1 MKNYIINNII
11 SGNEVY
17 HRKMEYT
24 CSLCKSDKLSD
35 SIFQKRDIKSLL
47 TKFKMKQADL
57 STLINKCNCTKHS
70 PKAHK
75 LCVLLNV
82 IYNFDLKC
90 PECNTEYNISTK
102 IFHLS
107 KQKIWNLVYLILLLL
122 INIIFYGACALLFL
136 YPFVIKKNFEEKPE
150 QRKFLICYCFF
161 GAVIFI
167 LNTFLTYITFNM
179 FLMRNPNDSNS
190 YAIEIKDINDQ
201 NKKRTDKH
209 YILLYK
215 FFRSFY
221 KTQTRYLITKKH
233 KNIFISKGY
242 GIFNKELKEII
253 IKNNLECE
261 KEDEEEINGGEEIL
275 GLKENKTNKK
285 LSNKDIDDKNSNNI
299 IEKSN
304 GNIDNSNS
312 SDIEDNKNNEES
324 KSKIKSSNK
333 INSNLNLGSVKD
345 DNILNKSET
354 DSKNKKNL
362 DNASKKSNSE
372 ISDESLKKKKKKIVI
387 EIINTDKQ
395 KNIVKNTSLEE
406 ERKNQDNESNKTKKS
421 DTNKIS
427 KKNRNKKNDIDSSS
441 SKNKS
446 DKNKKFE
453 ESKEFLYNRKEEKK
467 ESSRIIK
474 LIEDPNIFNNDNEDL
489 FISTPFHNNG
499 K

>member
-47 TKFKMKQADL
+47 TKSKMKQADL
-57 STLINKCNCTKHS
+57 STLINKCNCTRNS

-107 KQKIWNLVYLILLLL
+107 KQKIWNLISLILVLL
-122 INIIFYGACALLFL
+122 INIIFYGASVFLFL

-150 QRKFLICYCFF
+150 QKKFLICYCFF
-161 GAVIFI
+161 GAVIFV
-167 LNTFLTYITFNM
+167 LNTFLIYITFNM
-179 FLMRNPNDSNS
+179 FLLKNPNDSNS

-201 NKKRTDKH
+201 NKKKTDRH

-242 GIFNKELKEII
+242 GYFNKELKEMI

-261 KEDEEEINGGEEIL
+261 KELEEEINGGDEIL
-275 GLKENKTNKK
+275 GLKENKADKK
-285 LSNKDIDDKNSNNI
+285 SSNKDNDEKNSNNL

-324 KSKIKSSNK
+324 KSKIKSNNK
-333 INSNLNLGSVKD
+333 INANLNLGSGKD
-345 DNILNKSET
+345 NNILNKSEN
-354 DSKNKKNL
+354 DSKKENN
-362 DNASKKSNSE
+362 SKKSNSE

-395 KNIVKNTSLEE
+395 KNIVKNSSLQE

-421 DTNKIS
+421 DSNKI
-427 KKNRNKKNDIDSSS
+427 KKNRNKKNEVDSSS

-446 DKNKKFE
+446 ENNKKFE
-453 ESKEFLYNRKEEKK
+453 ESKESLYNRKEEKK
-467 ESSRIIK
+467 ESSKKIK
-474 LIEDPNIFNNDNEDL
+474 LVEDPNIFNNDNEDL

>member
-1 MKNYIINNII
+1 MKNYIINDII
-11 SGNEVY
+11 SGNEIY

-24 CSLCKSDKLSD
+24 CCLCKSDMLSD
-35 SIFQKRDIKSLL
+35 SIFQKRELKSLL
-47 TKFKMKQADL
+47 TKFKMTQSDL
-57 STLINKCNCTKHS
+57 STLIDKCNCTKNS
-70 PKAHK
+70 TKAHK
-75 LCVLLNV
+75 LCVLLNI
-82 IYNFDLKC
+82 IYNFELKC
-90 PECNTEYNISTK
+90 PECNTEYNINVK

-107 KQKIWNLVYLILLLL
+107 NQKLWNIVSLILVLL
-122 INIIFYGACALLFL
+122 INIIFYGACAFLFL
-136 YPFVIKKNFEEKPE
+136 YPFVIKKNFKDVPE
-150 QRKFLICYCFF
+150 LDKFLNCYCFF

-167 LNTFLTYITFNM
+167 INTFLIYITFNM
-179 FLMRNPNDSNS
+179 FLIKNPNDTNS

-215 FFRSFY
+215 FYRSFY

-242 GIFNKELKEII
+242 GYFNKELKEII

-261 KEDEEEINGGEEIL
+261 KEEVEEENNGGDEIL

-285 LSNKDIDDKNSNNI
+285 SSNKDNDDKISNNI

-312 SDIEDNKNNEES
+312 SDIDDTKNNEES
-324 KSKIKSSNK
+324 KNKIKNNNN
-333 INSNLNLGSVKD
+333 INANLNIGSTQNN
-345 DNILNKSET
+345 NILNKSESE
-354 DSKNKKNL
+354 SKHKKSIENT
-362 DNASKKSNSE
+362 SKKSNSV
-372 ISDESLKKKKKKIVI
+372 ISDKNLKKEKKKIVI

-395 KNIVKNTSLEE
+395 KNVIKNSSLGE

-421 DTNKIS
+421 DSNKINI
-427 KKNRNKKNDIDSSS
+427 KNRNKKNENDYSS

-446 DKNKKFE
+446 EKNKKFE
-453 ESKEFLYNRKEEKK
+453 ESKETLYNRKEEKK
-467 ESSRIIK
+467 ETSKKIN
-474 LIEDPNIFNNDNEDL
+474 LVEDPNDNDNEEL
-489 FISTPFHNNG
+489 FISSPFHNNG